1 MTEKISVDLAQSVEK
16 SELGVITANGRKETE
31 ENDEDQLSGFR
42 VLPATD
48 RTFVMFE
55 NDFINIKQ

>member
-31 ENDEDQLSGFR
+31 ENDED
-42 VLPATD
+42 
-48 RTFVMFE
+48 
-55 NDFINIKQ
+55 

>member
-42 VLPATD
+42 VLPAAD
-48 RTFVMFE
+48 RTLVMFE
-55 NDFINIKQ
+55 KDFINIKQ